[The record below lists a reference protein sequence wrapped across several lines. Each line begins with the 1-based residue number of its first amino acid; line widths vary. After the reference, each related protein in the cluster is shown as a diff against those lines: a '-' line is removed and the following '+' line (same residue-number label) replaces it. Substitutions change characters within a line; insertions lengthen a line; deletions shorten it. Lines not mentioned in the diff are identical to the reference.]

1 MGSRYRVGPIPATY
15 TQPGG
20 PTLLVVADA
29 ELSVKKPAILVQ
41 LPIRPMIKLSR
52 VVTIVVLSAATLIGC
67 HKKAS
72 QRPAPRRIN
81 ADSLLREQSRLDSI
95 ARADAARAAA
105 AAAAAAAANA
115 GPPTN
120 APVTPR
126 ERTALSATIYF
137 DLDESA
143 LTDEARSAVEA
154 KAPVLLRHPDMRIRI
169 VGHTDSQGSDEYNL
183 ALGLRRAAET
193 KRYLAALGVDE
204 ARMEIVTMGEERP
217 AVQGNTQE
225 AYALNRRAEFEI
237 LAGG

>member
-1 MGSRYRVGPIPATY
+1 
-15 TQPGG
+15 
-20 PTLLVVADA
+20 
-29 ELSVKKPAILVQ
+29 
-41 LPIRPMIKLSR
+41 MIKTSR
-52 VVTIVVLSAATLIGC
+52 VVTIAVLSAATLIGC
-67 HKKAS
+67 HRKTA
-72 QRPAPRRIN
+72 QRPSPRIN
-81 ADSLLREQSRLDSI
+81 ADSLLREQARLDSI

-115 GPPTN
+115 GPPTD
-120 APVTPR
+120 APVSSR

-154 KAPVLLRHPDMRIRI
+154 KAPVLLRHPNMRVRI

-204 ARMEIVTMGEERP
+204 SRMEIVTMGEERP
-217 AVQGNTQE
+217 AVKGFTQE
-225 AYALNRRAEFEI
+225 AYALNRRCEFEI
-237 LAGG
+237 IAGG